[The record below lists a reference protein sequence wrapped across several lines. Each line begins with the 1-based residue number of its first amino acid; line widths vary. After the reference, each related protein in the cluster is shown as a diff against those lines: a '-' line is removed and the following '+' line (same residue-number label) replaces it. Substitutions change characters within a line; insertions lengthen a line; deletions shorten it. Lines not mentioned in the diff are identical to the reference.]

1 VAPAEGTMQVDFA
14 QLHAISDVCV
24 LVEDL
29 ERSARFY
36 VERLGF
42 RPLHRA
48 PGFADF
54 SGAGLTLALWQ
65 IDHISQHTG
74 VSAARAPGAHKVVI
88 AVKLPSPAD
97 VDQCY
102 AKLSA
107 SGVAFEGPP
116 SDYPWNAR
124 CCYFAGPDGE
134 LWELYGWH
142 AGGGIG
148 KLD

>member
-1 VAPAEGTMQVDFA
+1 MEFA
-14 QLHAISDVCV
+14 QRHAISDVCV

-29 ERSARFY
+29 ERSVRFY

-65 IDHISQHTG
+65 IDHISNHTG
-74 VSAARAPGAHKVVI
+74 IARTLAPGVHKVAI

-97 VDQCY
+97 VDACY
-102 AKLSA
+102 AELCAK
-107 SGVAFEGPP
+107 GVVFQGPP
-116 SDYPWNAR
+116 ADYPWNAR

-134 LWELYGWH
+134 IWELYGWY

-148 KLD
+148 LVDEHAQ